1 MTVLTGKEIP
11 VPSNVSLSKL
21 PGNCHCHL
29 LFVLNQDR
37 KSVSRDKSQLEE
49 GLAARE
55 ETGDSG
61 ECQV

>member
-1 MTVLTGKEIP
+1 MIVLTGKEIP

-21 PGNCHCHL
+21 PGNYHRHL

-37 KSVSRDKSQLEE
+37 KSVSRDRSQLEE

-55 ETGDSG
+55 ET
-61 ECQV
+61 